1 MLIIGVGWYEEEEW
15 KKVKLSAVDPER
27 FEATYS
33 EWVEMAEQAFAKIRA
48 VGRQVNKSYIKAS
61 DLMAWCLAHD
71 KPNDASSRVQFV
83 SQQGTTEWK
92 SSRD

>member
-27 FEATYS
+27 FEETYS
-33 EWVEMAEQAFAKIRA
+33 EWVEMAEQAFAKIRT
-48 VGRQVNKSYIKAS
+48 VGSQVNKSYIKAA